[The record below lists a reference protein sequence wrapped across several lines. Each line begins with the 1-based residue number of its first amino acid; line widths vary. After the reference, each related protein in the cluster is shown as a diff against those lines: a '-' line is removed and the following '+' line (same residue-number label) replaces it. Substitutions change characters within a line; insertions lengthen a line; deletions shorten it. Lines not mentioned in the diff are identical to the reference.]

1 MDREGSNLWA
11 KIMAIPILAVFLG
24 AAILMGRI
32 ALDWSPRQTDSLIGG
47 GLAICG
53 ASLAI
58 FALVTGLIVGIAFYR
73 RLLLDREH
81 HGPPGYSSQPGT
93 GSPFLPYREP
103 APPMIEASKQGS
115 WASNGLASYDLWPEE
130 QPSQMSSQ
138 PPWS

>member
-11 KIMAIPILAVFLG
+11 KIMAIPVLAVFLG
-24 AAILMGRI
+24 VAILMARI
-32 ALDWSPRQTDSLIGG
+32 AYDWSPRQTDSLIGG

-58 FALVTGLIVGIAFYR
+58 FAMVTGLIVGIGFYR
-73 RLLLDREH
+73 RLQLDRDQ
-81 HGPPGYSSQPGT
+81 QPGQWSQQRPSL
-93 GSPFLPYREP
+93 GYREP

-130 QPSQMSSQ
+130 QPLEQS
-138 PPWS
+138 WRDGHG